1 MGETE
6 QNHYRQAE
14 AALMQVAAAVQRQ
27 EQVDLTEGTHC
38 AGTIVDSTAWK
49 TIS

>member
-14 AALMQVAAAVQRQ
+14 AALMHVAAAVQRQ
-27 EQVDLTEGTHC
+27 EQVDLTEVTHLPELLSIHC
-38 AGTIVDSTAWK
+38 WK